1 MIRFRDKCEEEKKN
15 EKEDSTKGK
24 KGA

>member
-15 EKEDSTKGK
+15 DKEDSTKGK